1 MGDMGNFDSENEKT
15 KDTVKLGSS
24 ERNFGVLEVKLS
36 NGRDFR
42 HNIVETMMQIGRQ
55 SANHLQIRDPEV
67 SKVHCKLEVTTAGLL
82 LSDMDSANGTFVN
95 GQIVR
100 KILLSEGDRLQVGGA
115 TLILEEFS
123 ESDTEV
129 SRKNTGVLSFLD
141 EDRDLTL
148 PNRDELTVV
157 LNAPEFKE
165 QTTQFI
171 AFTEDKG
178 FSPVDSVEDPQA
190 LKRNYERLRV
200 AYDLS
205 RKVGLETDLKRLAH
219 TIVDGILEVIQADTA
234 IMVLRNA
241 DGNLTPVVAVGS
253 NSDEEVRIPKIIL
266 DRVQET
272 GDALLTSDA
281 MADNQ
286 LSRSKTVVGRSIR
299 SALCVPL
306 VVQDEI
312 LGMIHLSS
320 SLATGAYCEVDLE
333 LLTSVAQPAA
343 LAVAHAQLLKQIQKD
358 ARMRSSLSRFL
369 SPALVEKVVRQ
380 GMELV
385 PEGELVVCTV
395 LFSDIRGFTKLSKG
409 MPPRDVVGLLNEY
422 FEQMVEVVFSYGG
435 TLDKFMGDGLMAVWG
450 TPVQSST
457 DAFFA
462 AKAADQM
469 RQVLDNVVNKDR
481 LARGEEPLFAGFG
494 IATGHVVAGGIG
506 GARRQDFTVIGDPVN
521 LASRL
526 CNQAVAGQVLVCEET
541 QKACLEDGVNFK
553 ALPAITIKGIEYP
566 VKVFD
571 MPTTVSVS
579 GGD

>member
-1 MGDMGNFDSENEKT
+1 MGIFDSENERT
-15 KDTVKLGSS
+15 KDTVKLSPDG
-24 ERNFGVLEVKLS
+24 NLFGILEVKLS
-36 NGRDFR
+36 NGREFT
-42 HNIVETMMQIGRQ
+42 HNINETMIQIGRQ

-95 GQIVR
+95 GQAVK
-100 KILLSEGDRLQVGGA
+100 KILLSQGDRMQVGGA
-115 TLILEEFS
+115 TLVLDEITES
-123 ESDTEV
+123 ETEI
-129 SRKNTGVLSFLD
+129 SRKLTGVLSFLD
-141 EDRDLTL
+141 EEREPTL
-148 PNRDELTVV
+148 QSRDELTVV

-178 FSPVDSVEDPQA
+178 FSPAESVEDPQA
-190 LKRNYERLRV
+190 LRRNYERLRV

-234 IMVLRNA
+234 IMVLKDANG
-241 DGNLTPVVAVGS
+241 DLTPVVAVGS
-253 NSDEEVRIPKIIL
+253 SSTHEEVRIPKVIL

-306 VVQDEI
+306 VVQEEI

-320 SLATGAYCEVDLE
+320 SLATGAYSEVDLE

-385 PEGELVVCTV
+385 PEGELVACTV

-409 MPPRDVVGLLNEY
+409 MPPREVVGLLNEY

-462 AKAADQM
+462 AKAADHM
-469 RQVLDNVVNKDR
+469 RQVLESVVNKGR
-481 LARGEEPLFAGFG
+481 VARGEEPLQAGFG
-494 IATGHVVAGGIG
+494 IATGPVVAGGIG

-526 CNQAVAGQVLVCEET
+526 CNKAIAGQVLVCEET
-541 QKACLEDGVNFK
+541 KNACLKDGVNFEE
-553 ALPAITIKGIEYP
+553 LPAISIKGIDHP
-566 VKVFD
+566 VKVYD
-571 MPTTVSVS
+571 MPEVHTLN
-579 GGD
+579 GDAQ

>member
-1 MGDMGNFDSENEKT
+1 MGIFDSENERT
-15 KDTVKLGSS
+15 KDTVKFSPDGNL
-24 ERNFGVLEVKLS
+24 FGILEVKLS
-36 NGRDFR
+36 NGREFT
-42 HNIVETMMQIGRQ
+42 HNINETMIQIGRQ

-95 GQIVR
+95 GQAVK
-100 KILLSEGDRLQVGGA
+100 KILLSQGDRMQVGGA
-115 TLILEEFS
+115 TLVLDEITES
-123 ESDTEV
+123 ETEI
-129 SRKNTGVLSFLD
+129 SRKLTGVLSFLD
-141 EDRDLTL
+141 EEREPTL
-148 PNRDELTVV
+148 QSRDELTVV

-178 FSPVDSVEDPQA
+178 FSPAESVEDPQA
-190 LKRNYERLRV
+190 LRRNYERLRV

-234 IMVLRNA
+234 IMVLKDANG
-241 DGNLTPVVAVGS
+241 DLTPVVAVGS
-253 NSDEEVRIPKIIL
+253 SSTHEEVRIPKVIL

-306 VVQDEI
+306 VVQEEI

-320 SLATGAYCEVDLE
+320 SLATGAYSEVDLE

-385 PEGELVVCTV
+385 PEGELVACTV

-409 MPPRDVVGLLNEY
+409 MPPREVVGLLNEY

-462 AKAADQM
+462 AKAADHM
-469 RQVLDNVVNKDR
+469 RQVLESVVNKGR
-481 LARGEEPLFAGFG
+481 VARGEEPLQAGFG
-494 IATGHVVAGGIG
+494 IATGPVVAGGIG

-526 CNQAVAGQVLVCEET
+526 CNKAIAGQVLVCEET
-541 QKACLEDGVNFK
+541 KNACLKDGVDFEE
-553 ALPAITIKGIEYP
+553 LPAISIKGIDHP
-566 VKVFD
+566 VKVYD
-571 MPTTVSVS
+571 MPEVHTLN
-579 GGD
+579 GDAQ